1 MLDTATHVM
10 HAVAAMKKQ
19 LTQQD
24 CEEIRRMR
32 MLGAPLRVIAEKY
45 NTVPSTISNICHE
58 RPPRTHQTS
67 KPEQITKEE
76 HVSSAEKA
84 EILRDAVAIVARG
97 RKTGMCWGGGV

>member
-1 MLDTATHVM
+1 MLDTAPHVM
-10 HAVAAMKKQ
+10 HAAVAMKKQ

-32 MLGAPLRVIAEKY
+32 QSGALLRVICEKY
-45 NTVPSTISNICHE
+45 NTHPSTISNICHE
-58 RPPRTHQTS
+58 KPPRTHQTS
-67 KPEQITKEE
+67 KPDPITKDE
-76 HVSSAEKA
+76 HVSAAEKA

>member
-10 HAVAAMKKQ
+10 HSAVAMKKQ

-32 MLGAPLRVIAEKY
+32 QSGAPLRVICEKY
-45 NTVPSTISNICHE
+45 HTHPSTVSNICHE
-58 RPPRTHQTS
+58 KKQATHNTS
-67 KPEQITKEE
+67 KPEQITKDE
-76 HVSSAEKA
+76 HVSAAEKA